1 MPALEEHETRAFL
14 QHVLKALRRLSPGLV
29 HTALIVRGDAIA
41 PPFTEIDFMLKD
53 SEEHAFQNYGIADGQ
68 LAIVVV
74 RPDTYIGAFVNDF
87 DGVEKYL
94 SLVFGPSS

>member
-1 MPALEEHETRAFL
+1 
-14 QHVLKALRRLSPGLV
+14 
-29 HTALIVRGDAIA
+29 
-41 PPFTEIDFMLKD
+41 MLKD